1 MLNLITKNFGI
12 IKFILNE
19 KEVIKTYF
27 FYLFTNSL
35 SILIPVFI
43 TPILIQNYS
52 IESYG
57 IMMLHQAVALFLSFL
72 FDNGLRLYYIRLIVT
87 NLSNPEKSSNI
98 FFTFVKIKLFL
109 AILLSLIYFIYIKLF
124 IDEKFTL
131 IAYSSILLLIGN
143 ILSPSFYLIGI
154 NKFNL
159 VSLINFFARVLY
171 LVLFF
176 CLVYFDTQQNHLNNL
191 FFGLSFIIGSLFTYI
206 IIFIK
211 YDIKISSF
219 FRSKIDLQ
227 SIRKS
232 LPLVVNNI
240 YQNIDVYL
248 HTFFI
253 SVLVSSSKLGIFIAI
268 EKFYSIFKQAL
279 ISLIEIYYPKI
290 CSNIQYNVK
299 DAKRSLQKLV
309 LYLNLLFIII
319 FVLVLLFKTGLS
331 QFITNNSGVLS
342 QNLILLFMVIP
353 FAIINFNF
361 KSHLLIMAYQFD
373 KQIALISFY
382 SIILKV
388 ILFFFLFHLFDIYG
402 IILSLILVEFFV
414 GMMKSQ
420 FINNSNNT

>member
-1 MLNLITKNFGI
+1 MLNLITKNLGI

-19 KEVIKTYF
+19 KEVIKSYL

-52 IESYG
+52 IGSYG
-57 IMMLHQAVALFLSFL
+57 VMMLHQTLALFLSFL

-87 NLSNPEKSSNI
+87 NLSNSEKTSNI
-98 FFTFVKIKLFL
+98 FFSFVKIKLFL
-109 AILLSLIYFIYIKLF
+109 AIILSLIYFSYIQLF

-159 VSLINFFARVLY
+159 VSSINFFARVFY

-206 IIFIK
+206 IIFVK

-232 LPLVVNNI
+232 LPLFVNNI

-248 HTFFI
+248 HTFFV
-253 SVLVSSSKLGIFIAI
+253 SVLVSSSNLGIFIAI

-290 CSNIQYNVK
+290 CGIIQYNAK

-331 QFITNNSGVLS
+331 QFITNNTGVLY
-342 QNLILLFMVIP
+342 QNLILLFMVLP

-361 KSHLLIMAYQFD
+361 KSHLLIMAYHFD
-373 KQIALISFY
+373 KQIALISIY

-402 IILSLILVEFFV
+402 IVLSLILVEIFV

-420 FINNSNNT
+420 FLNSSNT

>member
-1 MLNLITKNFGI
+1 MLNLITKNLGI

-19 KEVIKTYF
+19 KEVIKSYL

-52 IESYG
+52 IGSYG
-57 IMMLHQAVALFLSFL
+57 VMMLHQTLALFLSFL

-87 NLSNPEKSSNI
+87 NLSNSEKTSNI
-98 FFTFVKIKLFL
+98 FFSFVKIKLFL
-109 AILLSLIYFIYIKLF
+109 AIILSLIYFSYIQLF

-159 VSLINFFARVLY
+159 VSSINFFARVFY

-206 IIFIK
+206 IIFVK

-232 LPLVVNNI
+232 LPLFVNNI

-248 HTFFI
+248 HTFFV
-253 SVLVSSSKLGIFIAI
+253 SVLVSSSNLGIFIAI

-290 CSNIQYNVK
+290 CGIIQYNAK

-331 QFITNNSGVLS
+331 QFITNNTGVLY

-361 KSHLLIMAYQFD
+361 KSHLLIMAYHFD
-373 KQIALISFY
+373 KQIALISIY

-402 IILSLILVEFFV
+402 IVLSLILVEIFV

-420 FINNSNNT
+420 FLNSSNT

>member
-1 MLNLITKNFGI
+1 MLNLITKNLGI

-19 KEVIKTYF
+19 KEVIKSYL

-52 IESYG
+52 IGSYG
-57 IMMLHQAVALFLSFL
+57 VMMLHQTLALFLSFL

-87 NLSNPEKSSNI
+87 NLSNSEKTSNI
-98 FFTFVKIKLFL
+98 FFSFVKIKLFL
-109 AILLSLIYFIYIKLF
+109 AIILSLIYFSYIQLF

-159 VSLINFFARVLY
+159 VSSINFFARVFY

-232 LPLVVNNI
+232 LPLFVNNI

-248 HTFFI
+248 HTFFV
-253 SVLVSSSKLGIFIAI
+253 SVLVSSSNLGIFIAI

-290 CSNIQYNVK
+290 CGIIQYNAK

-331 QFITNNSGVLS
+331 QFITNNTGVLY

-361 KSHLLIMAYQFD
+361 KSHLLIMAYHFD
-373 KQIALISFY
+373 KQIALISIY

-402 IILSLILVEFFV
+402 IVLSLILVEIFV

-420 FINNSNNT
+420 FLNSSNT